1 MTIGRVEEDNLPSFS
16 DAEDYEEDLSN
27 EDLLPELM
35 AKEPRLELSTGKI
48 IVLDNIPKVG
58 ADKKDKLKSI
68 LTKLL
73 VNYGK
78 IINEV
83 YPESDTGMLHGYM
96 FVEYENEI
104 SAQEAV
110 SQLNGYR
117 LDKSHCFKVNIFS
130 DFEKYKEMNLSST
143 EIDTPVP
150 YKNPGNL
157 MWWLLRPDSYDQF
170 CLLYGDIFLSVY
182 SNTPGQPTTL
192 KSREKW
198 TETRFQWSPKGT
210 YLSTFHDRGI
220 ALWAGEEFNQFMR
233 FSHIGVQLIDFSPCE
248 KFLVTCNPNRAGI
261 DDQALIIWCVRSGQK
276 QRSFTC
282 ERSMNLAW
290 PYFRWNMDDQYFARL
305 ATDSLLVYHTSTFS
319 LLEKKS
325 IKIPN
330 ISDFEW
336 SPGKDV
342 VAYCVNEE
350 KTVPARVVL
359 MELPSK
365 NEIRSKNLVNV
376 VECKMFW
383 QNMGDFL
390 CVRVERYKK
399 MNIVKEDDKDTTR
412 YSGLY
417 YNFEFFRIREKE
429 IPVDSLEIKEN
440 CYAFQWEPNGQRF
453 AIIYGEGTNRTSAAF
468 YRIENAVGDTAGKIV
483 LIKELKNRTC
493 LQLSWSPAG
502 QYCVLA
508 TSASK
513 QSAAGCSVE
522 FVDVQQNDAV
532 PLNKMEQEH
541 MTDFEWDPTG
551 RYFVTYTSYWNYRS
565 ENTYLM
571 FNFQGKSISKQ
582 PFDRLYKLSW
592 RPRPVT
598 PLTAEQLKE
607 VRKNLKQYSEK
618 YNAADR
624 LYLSRVSKELLDK
637 RRKMFD
643 DFSNFR
649 SRAEKRFNDQR
660 KRRLELRRG
669 QDTEKDLND
678 EDEDEE
684 DDEDFIEYTVQFL
697 VDSKKEEVAPLE

>member
-1 MTIGRVEEDNLPSFS
+1 MTVGSRNDEDNMPSFS
-16 DAEDYEEDLSN
+16 DPEDYEENLSN
-27 EDLLPELM
+27 EELLPELM
-35 AKEPRLELSTGKI
+35 SKEPRLEISTGKV
-48 IVLDNIPKVG
+48 IVIDNIPKVG
-58 ADKKDKLKSI
+58 IDKKDKLKSI

-78 IINEV
+78 IINEN
-83 YPESDTGMLHGYM
+83 YPEIENGTLKGYM
-96 FVEYENEI
+96 FVEYKTEI

-117 LDKSHCFKVNIFS
+117 LDKSHSFKVNFFA
-130 DFEKYKEMNLSST
+130 DFEKYRDMNLSSSDL
-143 EIDTPVP
+143 ETPVP

-157 MWWLLRPDSYDQF
+157 MWWLTKNDCYDQF
-170 CLLYGDIFLSVY
+170 CVLSGDIFTSVY
-182 SNTPGQPTTL
+182 ANTPGQASVL

-233 FSHIGVQLIDFSPCE
+233 FSHVGVQLIDFSPCE

-276 QRSFTC
+276 KRAFTC
-282 ERSMNLAW
+282 ERSMNLSW
-290 PYFRWNMDDQYFARL
+290 PYFRWNPDDSFFARL

-325 IKIPN
+325 IKIQN

-336 SPGKDV
+336 SPVNDIV
-342 VAYCVNEE
+342 SYCVNEE

-359 MELPSK
+359 MEMPSK

-399 MNIVKEDDKDTTR
+399 MNIVKEEDKDTTR
-412 YSGLY
+412 YSGIY

-453 AIIYGEGTNRTSAAF
+453 AIIYGEGTNRTNAAF
-468 YRIENAVGDTAGKIV
+468 YRIENAVGSTAGKIV

-522 FVDVQQNDAV
+522 FVDVQQNDV
-532 PLNKMEQEH
+532 VSLNKFEAEH

-551 RYFVTYTSYWNYRS
+551 RYFCTYISYWNYRNDNS
-565 ENTYLM
+565 YQM
-571 FNFQGKSISKQ
+571 YNFQGKAINKV

-592 RPRPVT
+592 RPRPPT
-598 PLTAEQLKE
+598 PLTPEQIKE
-607 VRKNLKQYSEK
+607 VKKNLKQYSEK

-624 LYLSRVSKELLDK
+624 LYMSRVSKELLDK
-637 RRKMFD
+637 RRNLYDHFQG
-643 DFSNFR
+643 FR
-649 SRAEKRFNDQR
+649 NRAEKRFREAR
-660 KRRLELRRG
+660 KKRLELRGGR
-669 QDTEKDLND
+669 DTD
-678 EDEDEE
+678 ELDY
-684 DDEDFIEYTVQFL
+684 DDEDFIEYTVQIM
-697 VDSKKEEVAPLE
+697 VESKREEVAPLE

>member
-1 MTIGRVEEDNLPSFS
+1 MTIGNKMDEDNLPSFS
-16 DAEDYEEDLSN
+16 DPEDFEENLTN
-27 EDLLPELM
+27 EELLPELM
-35 AKEPRLELSTGKI
+35 SKEPRLEISTGKV
-48 IVLDNIPKVG
+48 IVIDNIPKVG
-58 ADKKDKLKSI
+58 IEKKDKLKSI

-78 IINEV
+78 IINEC
-83 YPESDTGMLHGYM
+83 YPEGENAVLKGYM

-117 LDKSHCFKVNIFS
+117 LDKSHSFKVNMFA
-130 DFEKYKEMNLSST
+130 DFEKYKELNLNST
-143 EIDTPVP
+143 DADTPVP

-157 MWWLLRPDSYDQF
+157 MWWLMKSDCYDQF
-170 CLLYGDIFLSVY
+170 CLLYSDIFTGVFA
-182 SNTPGQPTTL
+182 NTPGQATEL

-210 YLSTFHDRGI
+210 YLATFHDRGI
-220 ALWAGEEFNQFMR
+220 ALWAGEEFMQFMR
-233 FSHIGVQLIDFSPCE
+233 FSHVGVHLIDFSPCE
-248 KFLVTCNPNRAGI
+248 KYLVTCNPNRAGI

-276 QRSFTC
+276 KRAFTC
-282 ERSMNLAW
+282 ERSMNLSW
-290 PYFRWNMDDQYFARL
+290 PYFRWNMEDKYFARL
-305 ATDSLLVYHTSTFS
+305 AADSLLVYETSSFS

-325 IKIPN
+325 IKIQH

-336 SPGKDV
+336 SPANNMV
-342 VAYCVNEE
+342 SYCVNEE

-359 MELPSK
+359 MDLPSK
-365 NEIRSKNLVNV
+365 NETRSKNLVNV
-376 VECKMFW
+376 VECKMYW
-383 QNMGDFL
+383 QNLGDFL

-429 IPVDSLEIKEN
+429 IPVDSLEIKES
-440 CYAFQWEPNGQRF
+440 CFAFQWEPNGQRF
-453 AIIYGEGTNRTSAAF
+453 AIIYGEGTNRTTVAF
-468 YRIENAVGDTAGKIV
+468 YRIVNGDGNTAGKLE

-508 TSASK
+508 TTLSK
-513 QSAAGCSVE
+513 QSSAGCSIE
-522 FVDVQQNDAV
+522 FVDVQQNDV
-532 PLNKMEQEH
+532 VSLNKIEQEH

-551 RYFVTYTSYWNYRS
+551 RFFVSYISYWNYRS
-565 ENTYLM
+565 ENTYFM
-571 FNFQGKSISKQ
+571 WNFQGKAVSKQ
-582 PFDRLYKLSW
+582 QYDRLYKFSW

-598 PLTAEQLKE
+598 PLTAEQIKE

-637 RRKMFD
+637 RRKLFEE
-643 DFSNFR
+643 FSIYR
-649 SRAEKRFNDQR
+649 QKSLKRYNDSLSH
-660 KRRLELRRG
+660 RLELRHG
-669 QDTEKDLND
+669 VDTETVKST
-678 EDEDEE
+678 
-684 DDEDFIEYTVQFL
+684 DDDDFIEYTVQFL
-697 VDSKKEEVAPLE
+697 VESKKEEVA